1 MTRDDILTGI
11 LLEDVALSVDELA
24 QACACEPRWII
35 EHIESGLLECIVVT
49 TGERRFA
56 SAELVRARRLRALER
71 DFDANP
77 ELAALTVDLI
87 EEVESLRR
95 RLKAVGRAD

>member
-1 MTRDDILTGI
+1 MTRDDILTGV
-11 LLEDVALSVDELA
+11 LLEDAALSVAELA
-24 QACACEPRWII
+24 QACGCEPRWVI

-49 TGERRFA
+49 PGERRFA
-56 SAELVRARRLRALER
+56 SAEFVRARRLRALER

-95 RLKAVGRAD
+95 QLNTYR

>member
-1 MTRDDILTGI
+1 MTRDDILTGV
-11 LLEDVALSVDELA
+11 LLEDVALSVEELA
-24 QACACEPRWII
+24 QACACEPRWVI

-49 TGERRFA
+49 PGERRFA
-56 SAELVRARRLRALER
+56 SAEFVRARRLRALER
-71 DFDANP
+71 DFDANA

-95 RLKAVGRAD
+95 QLRAVRRAD